1 MLKALLAEDDDIFA
15 RYVQRC
21 VDWDSIRT
29 ELAARAR
36 TGDEA
41 MAFAEKLRPD
51 IIIMD
56 VEMPGPSGLECI
68 GRIRESRQNCEIL
81 LVTGHDEF
89 EYAQSGVKYGVTDIL
104 LKPMPRRA
112 LEQALE
118 NAVNEH
124 WAKRISSVAMRGYMC
139 ANCANCGEGPLEL
152 LEEDASEQSVLGLA
166 AAIIRRVRENDVYH
180 INEAITQYLL
190 AVNRRPAPY
199 NHIFWLDAF
208 PALLCFELLQGDLA
222 EEAPPPLCDRQKLL
236 ETIQGAVLSERI
248 NQTLFELCSRTASAL
263 ANRPSHNSAHVT
275 DKAYYIIQKHY
286 PDPKFNVSTLAEM
299 MHFHEGYLRRIF
311 KASFGKSPASVLK
324 ETRMAAAKKLLEEG
338 NLQIQQIARSVGFE
352 DASYFSKCFKHYYG
366 HSPSD
371 IK

>member
-21 VDWDSIRT
+21 VDWETIKT
-29 ELAARAR
+29 ELAGRAR

-41 MAFAEKLRPD
+41 LELAEKLRPD

-56 VEMPGPSGLECI
+56 VELPGPSGLDCI
-68 GRIRESRQNCEIL
+68 ARLRESRQSCEIL

-89 EYAQSGVKYGVTDIL
+89 EYAQSGAKYGVTDIL

-112 LEQALE
+112 LELALE

-124 WAKRISSVAMRGYMC
+124 WAKRISAAAMSGYMGS
-139 ANCANCGEGPLEL
+139 GEPTALEL
-152 LEEDASEQSVLGLA
+152 LEEGAAEQSVLGLA
-166 AAIIRRVRENDVYH
+166 SAIVKRVRENDVYH
-180 INEAITQYLL
+180 INEDITQYLL
-190 AVNRRPAPY
+190 AVDRRPAPY

-208 PALLCFELLQGDLA
+208 PALLCFELLRGDLA
-222 EEAPPPLCDRQKLL
+222 EEAPSPLNDRQKLL
-236 ETIQGAVLSERI
+236 ETVQGAVLSETI
-248 NQTLFELCSRTASAL
+248 NQTLFELCSRTAAAL
-263 ANRPSHNSAHVT
+263 ANRPQPNSTHVT
-275 DKAYYIIQKHY
+275 DKAYYNIQKYY

-311 KASFGKSPASVLK
+311 KASFGKSPAAVLK

-338 NLQIQQIARSVGFE
+338 DMQIQQVARSVGFE
-352 DASYFSKCFKHYYG
+352 DASYFSKCFKQYYG
-366 HSPSD
+366 YSPSD